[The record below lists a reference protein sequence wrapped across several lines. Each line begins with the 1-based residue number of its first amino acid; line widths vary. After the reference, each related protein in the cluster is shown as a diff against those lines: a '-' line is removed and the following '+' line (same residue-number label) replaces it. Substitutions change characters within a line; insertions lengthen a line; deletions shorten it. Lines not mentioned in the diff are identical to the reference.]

1 MSIVTGSEFALRT
14 SGELLP
20 GYPAKALVFVNRA
33 LAGTVDPRLRFLVEP
48 ILSMI
53 EQNDLEAAWRWL
65 DRALTY
71 EQARRPPYYV

>member
-1 MSIVTGSEFALRT
+1 MPTVTDSEFALRT
-14 SGELLP
+14 ARELLP
-20 GYPAKALVFVNRA
+20 DYPVKAVIFVNRV
-33 LAGTVDPRLRFLVEP
+33 LTGTVDPRLRFLVEP

-71 EQARRPPYYV
+71 EQARRPPY